1 MPDIN
6 KSMYNDVE
14 AEAAEGGAG
23 TGAGTNC
30 AVAVGDGAGGAG
42 ATGAVV
48 AGAETAGD
56 GAAGAG
62 ATGAETVGDGA
73 AGAGAAGA
81 GATGVV
87 AVGDGAAG
95 AAMTGTTVAG
105 DGVETDGALG
115 GSVVDT
121 ATGKAAPAKL
131 SNDRVYAIFSKIA
144 KRYERFNAISSMGNY
159 KLWLRKMAK
168 MTPITPDTK
177 VIDIAGGTGDVSF
190 NLVKTKRPAHILISD
205 YVPEMLEVAR
215 EHLNDGYGRGVPI
228 DLAVVDAQNI
238 QYEENSFDVITMAYG
253 IRNMPDRTRALSEMH
268 RILRPGGHLVC
279 LEFSTPP
286 NKLWNALY
294 SWYLRN
300 MIPLI
305 GGIVTGDK
313 SGFVYLSKSIKAF
326 PDQKGYA
333 KMLEGSG
340 FCDIHWENCSGGIA
354 AIHVAKKPE

>member
-1 MPDIN
+1 MSTNN
-6 KSMYNDVE
+6 KSANIDNSASGNVE
-14 AEAAEGGAG
+14 DEIAEVKVLKTAEAKVVSEESDGGACD
-23 TGAGTNC
+23 TFTNST
-30 AVAVGDGAGGAG
+30 AVHSDII
-42 ATGAVV
+42 
-48 AGAETAGD
+48 
-56 GAAGAG
+56 
-62 ATGAETVGDGA
+62 
-73 AGAGAAGA
+73 
-81 GATGVV
+81 
-87 AVGDGAAG
+87 
-95 AAMTGTTVAG
+95 
-105 DGVETDGALG
+105 
-115 GSVVDT
+115 VDT

-131 SNDRVYAIFSKIA
+131 SNDRVYVIFSRIA
-144 KRYERFNAISSMGNY
+144 KKYERFNAISSMGNY

-168 MTPITPDTK
+168 MTPINSDTK

-190 NLVKTKRPAHILISD
+190 NLVKTKKPAHILISD

-215 EHLNDGYGRGVPI
+215 EHLKDGHARGVPI

-238 QYEENSFDVITMAYG
+238 QYEDNSFDVITMAYG
-253 IRNMPDRTRALSEMH
+253 IRNMPDRTRALSEMY

-313 SGFVYLSKSIKAF
+313 SGFEYLSKSIKAF

-333 KMLEGSG
+333 EMLENSG
-340 FCDIHWENCSGGIA
+340 FCDIHWKNCSGGIA
-354 AIHVAKKPE
+354 AIHVAKKPV